1 MDGGLMIKL
10 DIEEGENRMS
20 KALKIQV
27 LAFENKDEVMI
38 LIHGLKKWIDTMND
52 MAYSSSSIQTAKDIL
67 DELIKIN
74 AIFENTNNS

>member
-1 MDGGLMIKL
+1 
-10 DIEEGENRMS
+10 MS

-38 LIHGLKKWIDTMND
+38 LIHGLKKLIDNMDD
-52 MAYSSSSIQTAKDIL
+52 MGYSALSMQTAKGIL

-74 AIFENTNNS
+74 AVFETTNNN

>member
-10 DIEEGENRMS
+10 DIEEGENLMS

-74 AIFENTNNS
+74 AIFENTNNN

>member
-1 MDGGLMIKL
+1 
-10 DIEEGENRMS
+10 MS

-38 LIHGLKKWIDTMND
+38 LIHGLKKLIDSMDD
-52 MAYSSSSIQTAKDIL
+52 MGYSALSIQTAKGIL

>member
-1 MDGGLMIKL
+1 
-10 DIEEGENRMS
+10 MS

-38 LIHGLKKWIDTMND
+38 LIHGLKKLIDNMDD
-52 MAYSSSSIQTAKDIL
+52 MGYSALSMQTAKGIL

-74 AIFENTNNS
+74 AVFEAANNN